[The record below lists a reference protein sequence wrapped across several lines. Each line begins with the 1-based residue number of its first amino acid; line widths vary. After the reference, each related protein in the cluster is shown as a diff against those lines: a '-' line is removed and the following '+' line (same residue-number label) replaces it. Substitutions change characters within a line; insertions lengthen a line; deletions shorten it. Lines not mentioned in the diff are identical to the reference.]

1 MHGANSWQTD
11 AALEFSSKQ
20 LIFLKFLLHLFVA
33 MMPNE
38 VSLMAASLIKHKS
51 DWVLHTIRMLEGGG
65 SVSWHLFPAVFLSLA
80 FNFNSYLLGLPL
92 SFLSSG
98 ICAVSVIVSSVLLE
112 RFRCTLLWL
121 QVPELE
127 RNEGSIKGLT

>member
-1 MHGANSWQTD
+1 M
-11 AALEFSSKQ
+11 KY
-20 LIFLKFLLHLFVA
+20 
-33 MMPNE
+33 
-38 VSLMAASLIKHKS
+38 SLMAESLIKHKS
-51 DWVLHTIRMLEGGG
+51 NRALHTIQMLEGGSG
-65 SVSWHLFPAVFLSLA
+65 VSWCLFPAVFLSLA

-112 RFRCTLLWL
+112 RFQGMLLWL

-127 RNEGSIKGLT
+127 RNEGGIKGLT

>member
-51 DWVLHTIRMLEGGG
+51 DGVLHTIRMLEGGS